1 MANIL
6 IGITGGIAAYKIAD
20 LTSALVKNS
29 HTVQIIMTE
38 NAKRFIT
45 PLTMATLS
53 KRPVMDDAAEWI
65 PDGQIKHI
73 ELSKWSDMFVIAP
86 ATATTLAKMA
96 YGIADNLLTATYL
109 ASSKSGKKVL
119 IFPAMNT
126 NMWESAQN
134 HANINLIAK
143 RPLNHIVQPA
153 EGMLACGDVGKGKL
167 PTIDSMIHEIEGY
180 FPNTYTNIYPKEGY

>member
-20 LTSALVKNS
+20 LTSALTKRDHS
-29 HTVQIIMTE
+29 IQIIMTE

-53 KRPVMDDAAEWI
+53 KRPVMDDAAEWS
-65 PDGQIKHI
+65 PDGHIKHI
-73 ELSKWSDMFVIAP
+73 ELSKWSEMFVIAP

-109 ASSKSGKKVL
+109 ALNKAEKRVL

-126 NMWESAQN
+126 NMWESTQN
-134 HANINLIAK
+134 TDNLNIIAK
-143 RPLNHIVQPA
+143 RPLNKIVQPA
-153 EGMLACGDVGKGKL
+153 EGMLACGDLGKGKL
-167 PTIDSMIHEIEGY
+167 PDLLTMIHDIENF
-180 FPNTYTNIYPKEGY
+180 FPNTYTNIYPKEG

>member
-20 LTSALVKNS
+20 LTSALVKKN
-29 HTVQIIMTE
+29 HAVQIIMTE

-53 KRPVMDDAAEWI
+53 KRSVMDDAAEWI
-65 PDGQIKHI
+65 PDGHIKHI
-73 ELSKWSDMFVIAP
+73 ELSKWSEMFVIAP
-86 ATATTLAKMA
+86 ATATTIAKMA

-109 ASSKSGKKVL
+109 ALNKSGKKVV

-134 HANINLIAK
+134 HANINLIHK
-143 RPLNHIVQPA
+143 RPFNKIVQPA

-167 PTIDSMIHEIEGY
+167 PTIDSMIHEIECY
-180 FPNTYTNIYPKEGY
+180 FPNTYTNIYPKEG